1 MKYQILIENRILLFT
16 FSEKHISPLRIDI
29 PSGKRMEEVIPSRWI
44 QEKKSDVVILISDK
58 MNIK

>member
-44 QEKKSDVVILISDK
+44 QEKKIRCSYF
-58 MNIK
+58 NF